1 MTEMQRL
8 TLWHIRVRVDRSTWE
23 SDARPASANEV
34 LPPTDLTRNLLFVAN
49 STRLRRTSFHHFA
62 FCIILHHFVFCII
75 LQATLCGSS
84 CLTANRRGTN
94 QCNSFLFN
102 ELDKVCRLGK
112 AALYEDDFKEGGMEV
127 FVKLNPDGS
136 VPIAADGWYS
146 SWTSW
151 QTCSKT
157 CAGGTRKRSKTYTPP
172 VNGGLEV
179 LPFGGSSILDE
190 EACNTQNCPVD
201 GTWKEWSSWCCSTC
215 CGAGVSSRLTHNN
228 I

>member
-1 MTEMQRL
+1 MTL
-8 TLWHIRVRVDRSTWE
+8 NSIRNSCDVFQS
-23 SDARPASANEV
+23 
-34 LPPTDLTRNLLFVAN
+34 N
-49 STRLRRTSFHHFA
+49 STQKLQSF
-62 FCIILHHFVFCII
+62 CILHHFAFCII

-112 AALYEDDFKEGGMEV
+112 AALYEEDFKEGGMEV

-146 SWTSW
+146 SWAAW

-179 LPFGGSSILDE
+179 LPPGGSNLDV

-201 GTWKEWSSWCCSTC
+201 GIWKEWSSWCCSTC